1 MTLRILHVLDHSL
14 PLQSGY
20 SFRTIALLRE
30 QRAMGWETFQLTTPK
45 HYAPSEAEEDVA
57 GLHFFRTK
65 VPSTRLRRAPILNN
79 AMIVTDTAR
88 RIEEILPR
96 INPDIIHAHSP
107 CLNGLAALRAG
118 RKHGIPVVYEMRASW
133 EDAAVDH
140 GNTKQG
146 SLRYKLSRALET
158 YTVKRAD
165 GLTTICNGLAD
176 DIVIRGVARERITV
190 IPNAVNIEDF
200 ELIASPDEQLRQ
212 QLGVDSGPVFGFIGS
227 LYGYEGVNLLIE
239 ALPEIIKVHPGARI
253 VLAGGGPV
261 EADLRALTAK
271 LGLDKRVLFVG
282 RVPHDQVRRYYSII
296 DVLVYPRKSTR
307 LTELVTPLKPLEAM
321 SLGRPF
327 IASDVGGHRELIPEH
342 LRPYVFKADD
352 VRDLVRVMLQLVE
365 KRPQWPAM
373 IAAARKYVAEQCTWR
388 VSASRYRA
396 VYGALVPR
404 IQIQSV
410 QDASS
415 I

>member
-1 MTLRILHVLDHSL
+1 MTLRILHILDHSL

-20 SFRTIALLRE
+20 AFRTVALLRE
-30 QRAMGWETFQLTTPK
+30 QRAIGWETFHLTTPK
-45 HYAPSEAEEDVA
+45 HYAPSEDEEDVA
-57 GLHFFRTK
+57 GLHFIRTK
-65 VPSTRLRRAPILNN
+65 VPATRLRRMPILDN
-79 AMIVTDTAR
+79 AMIVTDTVR
-88 RIEEILPR
+88 RIDQLIGR

-140 GNTKQG
+140 GNTKAG
-146 SLRYKLSRALET
+146 SLRYKLSRELET
-158 YTVKRAD
+158 FVVKRAD
-165 GLTTICNGLAD
+165 ALTTICNGLAD
-176 DIVIRGVARERITV
+176 DIVVRGVSRDRITV

-200 ELIASPDEQLRQ
+200 EVIDRPDEQLRQ
-212 QLGVDSGPVFGFIGS
+212 QLALDDGPVFGFIGS

-239 ALPEIIKVHPGARI
+239 ALPEVMKVHPNARI

-261 EADLRALTAK
+261 EQDLRALTTK
-271 LGLDKRVLFVG
+271 LGLEKRVLFVG

-352 VRDLVRVMLQLVE
+352 VRDLVRVMLQLVG
-365 KRPQWPAM
+365 RRAAWPEM
-373 IAAARKYVAEQCTWR
+373 TAAGRKYVEEQCTWR
-388 VSASRYRA
+388 ISASRYRA
-396 VYGALVPR
+396 VYAKLVPR
-404 IQIQSV
+404 GQILGV
-410 QDASS
+410 QDVSS